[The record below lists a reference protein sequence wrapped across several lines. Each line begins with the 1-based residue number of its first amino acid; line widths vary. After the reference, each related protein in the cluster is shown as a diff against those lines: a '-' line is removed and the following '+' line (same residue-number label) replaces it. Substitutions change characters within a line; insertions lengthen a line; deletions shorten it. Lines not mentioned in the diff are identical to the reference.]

1 MCVDGEGG
9 ERDSAG
15 QTLKPA
21 VHPEVWFDWLFTK
34 SHHSLSGGG
43 ECRKEVEGVGSEAKM
58 NCVR

>member
-9 ERDSAG
+9 EKDSAG

-43 ECRKEVEGVGSEAKM
+43 GNYMGECRKLGGGSGK
-58 NCVR
+58 